1 MHYGDS
7 SLHGQ
12 LSVLWRNHP
21 LAPYNADLH
30 YQLTGSSF
38 EARHAKCHGLGFYSV
53 DDLRRPDIEHVPGL
67 VPNLGFAE
75 QILTR

>member
-1 MHYGDS
+1 METPHFTVNCRYCGETI
-7 SLHGQ
+7 
-12 LSVLWRNHP
+12 P

-30 YQLTGSSF
+30 YKLTGSSF